1 MLLILGLISS
11 IVAEFP
17 ARVDAESPQFKADC
31 GLHGQVGAK
40 FPGGRFVPARD
51 AKVYVFYSSAYVDRG
66 MRDKFFTHQPSPYD
80 AGGRFS
86 YGYMK
91 LVEHDKALMAIAKE
105 KHAQSDERAVEIATR
120 TLRYEDESIAATLDW
135 AAKHPK
141 DAWQVLVITPDEQGL
156 WEAKG
161 LWPGSY
167 EIVVRGKVSRMDADW
182 VFSVDLE
189 PGDTQSLEYQPR
201 FFRPLRWQ

>member
-1 MLLILGLISS
+1 MLLILVLISS
-11 IVAEFP
+11 VVVEFP
-17 ARVDAESPQFKADC
+17 ARVDAETPQFKADC
-31 GLHGQVGAK
+31 SLHGKVGAK
-40 FPGGRFVPARD
+40 FPGGGFVPAKD

-91 LVEHDKALMAIAKE
+91 LVEHDKALMAIAKD
-105 KHAQSDERAVEIATR
+105 KHEQSDERALEIATR
-120 TLRYEDESIAATLDW
+120 SLRYEDESIAATLDW

-167 EIVVRGKVSRMDADW
+167 EIVVRGRVSRMDADW
-182 VFSVDLE
+182 VFSVDFE
-189 PGDTQSLEYQPR
+189 PGNTQGNLEDQPR
-201 FFRPLRWQ
+201 FFRPLE